1 MKKIIVFLTLVALS
15 ISLFSCS
22 GNKENQ
28 ITKLVYSNYYQNA
41 TDFEEIRPALD
52 QYFNSILSAYEESN
66 KKDLNTF
73 ILSDSYRNAKSILSS
88 ISSDVDFSSAISG
101 NDDDKKHYL
110 AKLKLLEAYSK
121 IEVAL
126 AERDMLIAV
135 GSNDNEKWFNDLDET
150 IWKYID
156 LFRKE
161 ITE

>member
-110 AKLKLLEAYSK
+110 AKLKLLEAYAK

-126 AERDMLIAV
+126 AERDILIAV

-150 IWKYID
+150 IWKYFD